1 MYAILL
7 YCFWVRGK
15 LVEYPRLLIISP
27 QSLNNFWNFPRCPNS
42 RCTGHA
48 TMSTERANDRLV
60 TVNYSARSFSCY
72 RTKPKCNFSSSP
84 VRWIHNVRT
93 IVADCVDFFFFFLEK
108 KIKRNRVVKFAKML
122 IYVWDS
128 AWTLI
133 SRSFPRSVDMRDF
146 KKLLRRRRRQRRLKT
161 EFIFYL
167 RILRYS
173 QVIYFVYHCQSCRE
187 TESGTPQ

>member
-1 MYAILL
+1 MCKSPLHQ
-7 YCFWVRGK
+7 
-15 LVEYPRLLIISP
+15 PRKYVDRT
-27 QSLNNFWNFPRCPNS
+27 W
-42 RCTGHA
+42 
-48 TMSTERANDRLV
+48 ERSA
-60 TVNYSARSFSCY
+60 NYSAPTFSCFHA
-72 RTKPKCNFSSSP
+72 KPKYNFSSSS
-84 VRWIHNVRT
+84 VRWIHNVRA
-93 IVADCVDFFFFFLEK
+93 IAADCVDFFFFFLEK

-133 SRSFPRSVDMRDF
+133 SRSFPHSVDMRDF

-187 TESGTPQ
+187 TESATPQ